1 MPVISF
7 LLFPVSVSHF
17 SYVVTTDDHCNQ
29 EPKHIPKE
37 SIQYPNKMISWIL
50 HDFCKIL
57 RVISHNRKD
66 SDDTNRSNKFA
77 YLQVP
82 FYLLALG
89 TSSLSLLTCIFY
101 GHSHFTETA
110 THCHVS
116 QKYLISTMHKGKWT
130 KTGSREL
137 NPLWLLLPAK
147 LSCDFTLTWSQRDS
161 AVYSLDLLL
170 ESLYAHLHVKEMYRR
185 GISATV
191 WKDEIILR

>member
-1 MPVISF
+1 MTIVIKSQSTS
-7 LLFPVSVSHF
+7 LKNLFNIQIKWFHEFFMIFARYSEWFHITERTVMIQ
-17 SYVVTTDDHCNQ
+17 TDQ
-29 EPKHIPKE
+29 
-37 SIQYPNKMISWIL
+37 
-50 HDFCKIL
+50 
-57 RVISHNRKD
+57 
-66 SDDTNRSNKFA
+66 TNLPIYR
-77 YLQVP
+77 
-82 FYLLALG
+82 
-89 TSSLSLLTCIFY
+89 SLSTCLLWEPLPCPCWLASLMGIPTC
-101 GHSHFTETA
+101 TETA